1 MTPIFPDGSKL
12 MIKPIGGGE
21 FIEVIGFDSIGG
33 KLSADGSLKTDTV
46 LSDTAVKYAAGIK
59 KDGGERTII
68 ARLDE
73 TGADP
78 GHAECALAAT
88 DGLER
93 ELQIKI
99 GQSGKHVPFKAVFA
113 DWGIAEIDEETG
125 LRMQAKIGVNFWG
138 KITNDA
144 A

>member
-1 MTPIFPDGSKL
+1 MLTGTDLLTKVKDLGDVSK
-12 MIKPIGGGE
+12 
-21 FIEVIGFDSIGG
+21 
-33 KLSADGSLKTDTV
+33 
-46 LSDTAVKYAAGIK
+46 SDLVKACGYVSEK